1 MIEVSVEIEATTQQ
15 VWEKWISVEAV
26 QHWGFASEDWAAEGI
41 ENDVRVGGKFKNRNF
56 AKDGSMEFIFG
67 GVYQTVEPQKQ
78 LVYTLDD
85 GRTVEVKFSA
95 TQHGVRIQQ
104 RFDAETENSVE
115 QQQQGWQAYLD
126 NFKKYVEA

>member
-1 MIEVSVEIEATTQQ
+1 
-15 VWEKWISVEAV
+15 
-26 QHWGFASEDWAAEGI
+26 
-41 ENDVRVGGKFKNRNF
+41 
-56 AKDGSMEFIFG
+56 MEFIFG